1 MTVKTLKRKRN
12 AGQLGVI
19 VANVPEFLPN
29 RSTAAKPPIT
39 IHEEILSGTPTI
51 AGTRVP
57 VATLIDYLRQGM
69 TIDDFLAGYRGLS
82 PADVDAVL
90 ARIRE
95 ALEEGWLAERIG

>member
-12 AGQLGVI
+12 PNQLGII
-19 VANVPEFLPN
+19 VADVPETLPN
-29 RSTAAKPPIT
+29 RRNAARPPIT

-51 AGTRVP
+51 AGSRVP
-57 VATLIDYLRQGM
+57 VASLIDYLRQGM
-69 TIDDFLAGYRGLS
+69 TVGDFLAGYRGLS

>member
-1 MTVKTLKRKRN
+1 MTVKTLKRKPSAR
-12 AGQLGVI
+12 QLGVI
-19 VANVPEFLPN
+19 VANVPESLPN
-29 RSTAAKPPIT
+29 RSTTTQPPIT

-69 TIDDFLAGYRGLS
+69 TVDDFLAGYRGLS

-90 ARIRE
+90 LRIRE
-95 ALEEGWLAERIG
+95 ALEEGWLAEKIG

>member
-1 MTVKTLKRKRN
+1 MTVKTLKRKPSS
-12 AGQLGVI
+12 GQLGII
-19 VANVPEFLPN
+19 VAKVPEFLPN
-29 RSTAAKPPIT
+29 RSTATQPPIT

-51 AGTRVP
+51 AGSRVP

-69 TIDDFLAGYRGLS
+69 TVGDFLAGYRGLS
-82 PADVDAVL
+82 SEDVDAVL